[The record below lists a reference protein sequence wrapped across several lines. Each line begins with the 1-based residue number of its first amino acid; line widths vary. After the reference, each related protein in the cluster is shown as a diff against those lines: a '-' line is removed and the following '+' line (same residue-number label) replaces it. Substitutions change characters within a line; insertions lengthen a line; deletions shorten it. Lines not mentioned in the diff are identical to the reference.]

1 MGYWLQYPDL
11 TFDEDK
17 HLYLWRK
24 RPVKSVTQVL
34 SSVGTR
40 DKNNN
45 WSPLGFDDRWIRDT
59 TAADFGTAFHKI
71 AAIILKGSTPTYPPV
86 MEPWVQQFCR
96 FKKEYKPVPLVD
108 KGGNLVLEYPMVSE
122 KFGYA
127 GTPDLVCEMG
137 KDIYLLDW
145 KTSTADSMHWGIQLA
160 AYEKLI
166 KEVLGIK
173 KKIHRMTVRFGE
185 LSYHV
190 KRWVSPSDWAM
201 FQSCLNI
208 NKLAKG

>member
-1 MGYWLQYPDL
+1 MSTWLQYPDL

-17 HLYLWRK
+17 HLYLWRN
-24 RPVKSVTQVL
+24 RPIKSVTQVL

-40 DKNNN
+40 DRKGN

-59 TAADFGTAFHKI
+59 TAADFGTAFHKV
-71 AAIILKGSTPTYPPV
+71 AAIILKGSTPNYPPV
-86 MEPWVQQFCR
+86 MEPWVQQFYR
-96 FKKEYKPVPLVD
+96 FLAEYNPEPVEDL
-108 KGGNLVLEYPMVSE
+108 GGNPLIEYPMYSV
-122 KFGYA
+122 KFRYA

-145 KTSTADSMHWGIQLA
+145 KTSTADTAHWGIQLS

-166 KEVLGIK
+166 KEVLGVK

-190 KRWVSPSDWAM
+190 KKWTNPSDWAM
-201 FQSCLNI
+201 FQSALNVS
-208 NKLAKG
+208 KLAA